1 MTCTAAPDHSRL
13 VATRFAWVA
22 AAAVFVAGLSVARPA
37 AADEGGV
44 SFWLPGQ
51 QGSFAAVPGEPGWSL
66 PIIYYHTSSDADASR
81 AFQIGGRTALGVEA
95 KADLFLFAPSYVF
108 ADPVAGGQAAVGL
121 TGLFGRMKVDAS
133 ATLTGPRGT
142 VISGSRSDTLDGIGD
157 LYPTAS
163 LKWNRGDHNFLAY
176 TMAGVPVGSYQA
188 GRLANLGTNHWS
200 LDLGGGYTY
209 LDAKK
214 GHELSAV
221 LGFTFNGENNDTSYK
236 NGTSAHLDWAAS
248 QFLSEQ
254 LHVGLVGY
262 FYHQLTGDSGS
273 GAVLGDFKS
282 RVSGIGAQ
290 AGYFLPAGGQ
300 KLYLNFKGY
309 HEFDAKNRLEGWN
322 VWLTVAIPLGRT

>member
-1 MTCTAAPDHSRL
+1 M
-13 VATRFAWVA
+13 
-22 AAAVFVAGLSVARPA
+22 
-37 AADEGGV
+37 
-44 SFWLPGQ
+44 
-51 QGSFAAVPGEPGWSL
+51 PGEPGWSL
-66 PIIYYHTSSDADASR
+66 PIIYYHASSDADASR
-81 AFQIGGRTALGVEA
+81 AFQIGGRTALGLEA

-108 ADPVAGGQAAVGL
+108 ANPVAGGQASVGL

-133 ATLTGPRGT
+133 ATLTGP
-142 VISGSRSDTLDGIGD
+142 SARSFPAAAATRS
-157 LYPTAS
+157 TAS
-163 LKWNRGDHNFLAY
+163 ATFIPPHRSSGTAATTTSLPTRWPACRWA
-176 TMAGVPVGSYQA
+176 VPGGA
-188 GRLANLGTNHWS
+188 PANLGTNHWS

-221 LGFTFNGENNDTSYK
+221 LGFTFNGENDDTSYK

-282 RVSGIGAQ
+282 RVSAIGAQ
-290 AGYFLPAGGQ
+290 AGYFLRRWAEAVPELQGLSRVRREEPAGGVERV
-300 KLYLNFKGY
+300 GY
-309 HEFDAKNRLEGWN
+309 GGDSVGCEVGQPAIGSASGGRLAVAARGSTPGSGT
-322 VWLTVAIPLGRT
+322 TVVAWVPA